1 MLACRESSQVLPLID
16 AVVALLAQ
24 PEHLPVVPAREIPSA
39 QARSP
44 QPARS
49 VVRVAASLAATS
61 AADVA
66 ATVQPPG
73 AAASATAS
81 ATAPPTYVRVRP
93 ASEFLLAFA
102 RRNVPID
109 RVLAA
114 TEAAG
119 LAVEILSPGLHGV
132 EPVYSFRCARLS
144 VCRSWGVFRAQRR
157 FIRALPGGP
166 SVQMEVEGANET
178 AVAAVALDDRDGAQI
193 RVTDAPHASRGNHGI
208 IYDRNVH

>member
-1 MLACRESSQVLPLID
+1 MID
-16 AVVALLAQ
+16 AVVALLAH

-49 VVRVAASLAATS
+49 IVRVAASLAATS

-66 ATVQPPG
+66 ATVRPPTVAA
-73 AAASATAS
+73 AAASAPS
-81 ATAPPTYVRVRP
+81 SPMYVRVRP
-93 ASEFLLAFA
+93 PSEFLLAFA

-109 RVLAA
+109 RVLTAA
-114 TEAAG
+114 EAAG

-132 EPVYSFRCARLS
+132 EPVYSFRCAHF
-144 VCRSWGVFRAQRR
+144 CCEMTGFRIQRR
-157 FIRALPGGP
+157 LTCALTGGT
-166 SVQMEVEGANET
+166 SVQVEGADEA

-193 RVTDAPHASRGNHGI
+193 HVRRGRVQHHVIDVLR
-208 IYDRNVH
+208 